1 MAFVLGPMA
10 PPHQHYGFVPVLIFL
25 RPISSHM
32 VPFLRLVALVG
43 ALWNLG
49 FDGHEGVCA
58 SASQDCLGSVPV
70 NVYFLDTIYVV
81 TGVGW

>member
-1 MAFVLGPMA
+1 MASY
-10 PPHQHYGFVPVLIFL
+10 Q
-25 RPISSHM
+25 SSSSFYLSPATWCH
-32 VPFLRLVALVG
+32 VLRLVALVG

>member
-1 MAFVLGPMA
+1 MA
-10 PPHQHYGFVPVLIFL
+10 PPHQHYGIMALYQ
-25 RPISSHM
+25 SSSSFYLSPATWCH
-32 VPFLRLVALVG
+32 VLRLVALVG

-58 SASQDCLGSVPV
+58 SASQDCLG

-81 TGVGW
+81 IGVGW

>member
-1 MAFVLGPMA
+1 MASY
-10 PPHQHYGFVPVLIFL
+10 Q
-25 RPISSHM
+25 SSSSFDLSPATWCH
-32 VPFLRLVALVG
+32 VLRLVALVG

-58 SASQDCLGSVPV
+58 SASQDCLGNVPV